1 MNSDS
6 KSGNPTGA
14 VRRLSDFEMNEYI
27 EIFRIYSH
35 GKSYLTPTELLE
47 LYRAMK
53 SFASHIK
60 WKSLK
65 LIDTNHD
72 GTVTLED
79 FISFLSKI

>member
-1 MNSDS
+1 MNFLS
-6 KSGNPTGA
+6 KS
-14 VRRLSDFEMNEYI
+14 EINEYI
-27 EIFRIYSH
+27 EIFRVYSH
-35 GKSYLTPTELLE
+35 DKDYLNPTELRE

-53 SFASHIK
+53 SLAPHIE

-72 GTVTLED
+72 GTVTLTD